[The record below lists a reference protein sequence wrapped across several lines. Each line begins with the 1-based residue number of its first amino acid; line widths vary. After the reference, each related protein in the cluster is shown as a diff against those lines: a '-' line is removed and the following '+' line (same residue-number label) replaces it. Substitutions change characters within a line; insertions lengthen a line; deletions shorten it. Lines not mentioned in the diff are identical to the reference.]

1 MRNMY
6 VVSFFHIIRKTRM
19 TMETASKLKFPQQ
32 QRLLFVESM
41 LLWEGGVQ
49 RQRVSDLFRVSKA
62 QITRDLDDYN
72 RSYPRNIEYDLSA
85 KTYRPG
91 LNFKPEIASGRSDEY
106 LALLQAYSQY
116 GSAVIIPALGSGPS
130 AEVMPSAQGLIDRTV
145 LQRILAALRDSQGIQ
160 ISYADWTD
168 EKPVRRQLWPHTL
181 VFNGHRWHVRAYDD
195 RHRRFADFALARLS
209 AVELTDAKAPGS
221 VRDDVAWQAIETV
234 EVIPGPGLSL
244 HQQQWVAKEFGMK
257 RQGSGW
263 VWSVRLRQ
271 CLIGYFLHRYRL
283 DGGDDARRSARIT
296 LRHPERF
303 RHLRLGRDG
312 EPPGAEG

>member
-1 MRNMY
+1 MQYACVMLFACYQQNAY
-6 VVSFFHIIRKTRM
+6 NV
-19 TMETASKLKFPQQ
+19 ETSAKLKFPQE

-41 LLWEGGVQ
+41 ILWEGGVQ

-116 GSAVIIPALGSGPS
+116 GSSVIIPALGRGPL
-130 AEVMPSAQGLIDRTV
+130 AELIPSVRGAIDRTV
-145 LQRILAALRDSQGIQ
+145 LQRVLAALRDEQGIQ
-160 ISYADWTD
+160 TSYADWTD

-181 VFNGHRWHVRAYDD
+181 VFTGQRWHVRAYDE
-195 RHRRFADFALARLS
+195 RHHRFGDFALARLG
-209 AVELTDAKAPGS
+209 VTELTDAKAPA
-221 VRDDVAWQAIETV
+221 VRSDDKGWQTIDTV
-234 EVIPGPGLSL
+234 EVVPGSGLSA
-244 HQQQWVAKEFGMK
+244 QQQQMVAKEYGMK
-257 RQGSGW
+257 RQGGAW
-263 VWSVRLRQ
+263 IWSVRLRR
-271 CLIGYFLHRYRL
+271 CLVGYFLYRHRL
-283 DGGDDARRSARIT
+283 DLDDTRRLGRIA
-296 LRHPERF
+296 LRHPGQW

-312 EPPGAEG
+312 EPSTTSE